1 MDLIRMHPLYPT
13 TSGGLKYPDIDAGD
27 GQQGSVN
34 YEPTHCGDC
43 GAEIASE
50 DAQYCQTCGRDLHP
64 SGATPIHPKMVWWRW
79 LLIPVMAIAGYFI
92 AQLLAILVGIIRPD
106 RGAQLLNSFMTPVY
120 TSA

>member
-50 DAQYCQTCGRDLHP
+50 YAQY
-64 SGATPIHPKMVWWRW
+64 
-79 LLIPVMAIAGYFI
+79 
-92 AQLLAILVGIIRPD
+92 
-106 RGAQLLNSFMTPVY
+106 
-120 TSA
+120 